1 MKTNLLLRRAM
12 FVITVVA
19 LAVGAG
25 MAFGQDSSSGEPTG
39 ASVSSGIITRLDP
52 VADAWINSTYPNT
65 NYQGRLSI
73 GGNVCPDLPGTM
85 YDQAESLLRFNLS
98 SIPPEAAIES
108 AYKML
113 DRVEDFCN
121 DGWCMVG
128 VVVKAY
134 LLADED
140 YEDDLG
146 EASVWGNESDM
157 DAESFCDVA
166 KDLAHEA
173 ASEARKHVER
183 LYERIGQQ
191 KFAFLEDP

>member
-73 GGNVCPDLPGTM
+73 
-85 YDQAESLLRFNLS
+85 
-98 SIPPEAAIES
+98 
-108 AYKML
+108 
-113 DRVEDFCN
+113 
-121 DGWCMVG
+121 
-128 VVVKAY
+128 
-134 LLADED
+134 
-140 YEDDLG
+140 
-146 EASVWGNESDM
+146 
-157 DAESFCDVA
+157 
-166 KDLAHEA
+166 
-173 ASEARKHVER
+173 
-183 LYERIGQQ
+183 
-191 KFAFLEDP
+191 